1 MGLHRKV
8 SSSAYDYDDLNAYDS
23 RSKVR
28 SNAYDSYSKF
38 IKTKP
43 PMKNSAYD
51 WSTGTFGGSKVGD
64 IDLPNPDPK
73 NYVIEKLQM
82 IGDYLVVEITYP
94 DCTNYEG
101 KKCMLYKDIE
111 IQDLIEQGSIDPHFC
126 DNNNF
131 HSPIARF
138 EPTERG
144 WNMAVYI
151 AEKMDIIK

>member
-101 KKCMLYKDIE
+101 RKILVYENVTAKQLRK
-111 IQDLIEQGSIDPHFC
+111 QKSIDPHFAS
-126 DNNNF
+126 NKRF

-138 EPTERG
+138 EPTEYG
-144 WNMAVYI
+144 WELARKVV
-151 AEKMDIIK
+151 AEA